1 MHVFDV
7 FLPVQHLW
15 QVVFENNLALV
26 LNFIYV
32 HFQTVPIFATIGA
45 YGLAIVALTIGIR
58 LILSPLQQFQLVT
71 QRKSMLEQRKLA
83 PQVSELRKKFKKDGV
98 RLNQEMQKLYAEHGI
113 NPLAGLVGCLPL
125 IVQLPIL
132 TALYYVF
139 TGFAHGAKV
148 PAHFLFIPNLNDN
161 PNHHVMLTLPFLG
174 LGVPVVAYLV
184 FPLLAAATTFVQT
197 KMLQMPPMPNPTE
210 QELQTQQMQ
219 KMMVWMS
226 PLMIGYFALN
236 VPAGLGLYWFIGNC
250 VGIIQQYFVVGGWG
264 NLLPGRNKAAMLPP
278 VDGKDRGGAKGG
290 ADIGPK
296 SIPGGPKGT
305 ADIGPKD
312 ARSGP
317 QNGAKNGPVNGSK
330 NGPQNGS
337 KTVPQNG
344 RSRKKKK
351 R

>member
-1 MHVFDV
+1 
-7 FLPVQHLW
+7 L
-15 QVVFENNLALV
+15 
-26 LNFIYV
+26 
-32 HFQTVPIFATIGA
+32 
-45 YGLAIVALTIGIR
+45 
-58 LILSPLQQFQLVT
+58 LSPLQQFQLVT

-83 PQVSELRKKFKKDGV
+83 PQVAELRKKFKKDGV

-139 TGFAHGAKV
+139 TGFARAGHG
-148 PAHFLFIPNLNDN
+148 PQHFLFIPNLNDN
-161 PNHHVMLTLPFLG
+161 PNHHLMLTLPIFG
-174 LGVPVVAYLV
+174 IGIPVLAYLV

-197 KMLQMPPMPNPTE
+197 KMLQMPPAPNPTE

-250 VGIIQQYFVVGGWG
+250 VGIIQQYFVVGWG
-264 NLLPGRNKAAMLPP
+264 NLLPGRNKVDSGP
-278 VDGKDRGGAKGG
+278 VLGLKARGSAGPKVGP
-290 ADIGPK
+290 DIGPK
-296 SIPGGPKGT
+296 ATFGGPKGA

-312 ARSGP
+312 IAGGS
-317 QNGAKNGPVNGSK
+317 QNGSKNGSK
-330 NGPQNGS
+330 NGPKNGTNGPQNGS
-337 KTVPQNG
+337 RAQPQSG
-344 RSRKKKK
+344 RNRKKKK